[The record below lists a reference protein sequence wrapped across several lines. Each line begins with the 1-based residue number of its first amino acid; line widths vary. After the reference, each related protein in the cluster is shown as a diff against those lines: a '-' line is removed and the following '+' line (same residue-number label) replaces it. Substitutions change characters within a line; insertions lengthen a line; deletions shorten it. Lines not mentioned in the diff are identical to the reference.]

1 MKRLQQKGFQTWS
14 RRIHVYSSMCLL
26 LAVAFF
32 AITGITL
39 NRASW
44 FTGEPDIT
52 LVEHTFPRQL
62 FDEQWQLDQPQLM
75 AYLQQQF
82 AVSGQASSI
91 SVLLDKVSESD
102 IEGEVS
108 LDFKGPGSNTSVFI
122 ELPSLH
128 GEVETIDYGTVA
140 WLNDLH
146 KGRNTGP
153 AWHWFIDLCAVI
165 MLLFLVTGIF
175 LLLPKK
181 KTLRSA
187 MLWLGFGSVVTL
199 AFYGFV

>member
-1 MKRLQQKGFQTWS
+1 MKVLQQKSFQTWS

-32 AITGITL
+32 AVTGITL

-44 FTGEPDIT
+44 FTGKPEIQ
-52 LVEHTFPRQL
+52 LIEHPFPRQL
-62 FDEQWQLDQPQLM
+62 FDEQWQLNQPQLL
-75 AYLQQQF
+75 AYLQREF
-82 AVSGQASSI
+82 ALSGQASQV
-91 SVLLDKVSESD
+91 SVLLEKHGNEVM
-102 IEGEVS
+102 GEVS
-108 LDFKGPGSNTSVFI
+108 LDFKGPGSNSSVFI
-122 ELPSLH
+122 ELPSLL
-128 GEVETIDYGTVA
+128 GEIETIDYGTIA

-153 AWHWFIDLCAVI
+153 VWQWFIDICAVI
-165 MLLFLVTGIF
+165 MLLFLITGIF

-187 MLWLGFGSVVTL
+187 LVWLGCGSVVTL
-199 AFYGFV
+199 VFYGFV